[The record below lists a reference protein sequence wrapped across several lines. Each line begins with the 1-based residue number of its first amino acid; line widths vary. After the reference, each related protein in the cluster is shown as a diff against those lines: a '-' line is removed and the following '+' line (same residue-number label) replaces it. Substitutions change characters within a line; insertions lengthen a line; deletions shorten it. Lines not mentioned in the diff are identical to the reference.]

1 MLVAMLIVM
10 LSCFRPNCNSSLSI
24 LGNIILHM
32 GRSKRWG
39 KRESSGTKEEKG
51 STEVVN
57 PRVEVGDCY
66 KKILTRE
73 EIALC
78 NWMDYDLEEMCFLKF
93 IEVPEWFKLME
104 EAKIDAT
111 KKKVLEVIL
120 AEEDGDNVAPSS
132 SAEKESEELSDLESA
147 TDDA

>member
-1 MLVAMLIVM
+1 MCPFFMLVAMLIVM

-32 GRSKRWG
+32 GRSKHWG
-39 KRESSGTKEEKG
+39 KGESSGTNQKKG
-51 STEVVN
+51 ITEV
-57 PRVEVGDCY
+57 EVVDYY

-78 NWMDYDLEEMCFLKF
+78 NWMDYDLEEMCFLKQLDD
-93 IEVPEWFKLME
+93 PEWFKLME

-120 AEEDGDNVAPSS
+120 AEEDGDNVGPSS
-132 SAEKESEELSDLESA
+132 SAEKDAEELSDLESA
-147 TDDA
+147 TDA